1 MKSIIKQ
8 LYTILLVTVACLTVT
23 GCSDDFKSGLRL
35 DGDVWVNSIRLDEYA
50 GTVDYQNKAIVV
62 GVPYDYD
69 ITRMVVTE
77 MNLSEGAKASIAI
90 GETIDFSLPVSL
102 TVKNG
107 DVQMSYTITV
117 KRDEAKIL
125 TFKLNDTYVGKVDQL
140 SKTISVVVPLTV
152 DITQLKGTFTVT
164 DGATVTPASG
174 SIQDFTNPVT
184 YTATYRSAVTPYVVT
199 VTQGNVIPTA
209 FVGTASSVS
218 LLTSPEEKAAAQWMM
233 DNVSMSEYISF
244 KDVVDGKVDLGKY
257 TAIWWHFH
265 ADNGDNPPLPDDAK
279 AAAEKFKVYYQN
291 GGNLLLTRY
300 ATFYIANLGIAKDE
314 RVPNNSW
321 GGNEDSPEITSA
333 PWSFLITG
341 SESHPLFQDLRWKD
355 GDKSTVYTIVIRYA
369 DVLLMRAEALI
380 QLNDGRITDAI
391 SLINEVRSR
400 AAGST
405 MLIFNYKEDYG
416 VNFKVT
422 PYDLKAYAQDEAMK
436 MLKWERRVEFG
447 MESSRFFDLVRWG
460 EAKDVINAYYVTEA
474 SRCSIY
480 KNAGFTENKNEYL
493 PVPFEQ
499 ISASNGNY
507 TQNFGW

>member
-107 DVQMSYTITV
+107 DVQMNYTITV

-152 DITQLKGTFTVT
+152 DITQLKGTFTGS
-164 DGATVTPASG
+164 DGVTVTPASG

-184 YTATYRSAVTPYVVT
+184 YTATYRSAVTSYVVT

-209 FVGTASSVS
+209 FIGTASSVS
-218 LLTSPEEKAAAQWMM
+218 QLTSPEEKAAAQWMM
-233 DNVSMSEYISF
+233 DNISMSEYVSF

-279 AAAEKFKVYYQN
+279 AAVEKFKVYYQN

-300 ATFYIANLGIAKDE
+300 ATFYIKALALQK
-314 RVPNNSW
+314 
-321 GGNEDSPEITSA
+321 TSVY
-333 PWSFLITG
+333 PTTVG
-341 SESHPLFQDLRWKD
+341 EETKTHPKLR
-355 GDKSTVYTIVIRYA
+355 
-369 DVLLMRAEALI
+369 LLR
-380 QLNDGRITDAI
+380 G
-391 SLINEVRSR
+391 
-400 AAGST
+400 
-405 MLIFNYKEDYG
+405 
-416 VNFKVT
+416 
-422 PYDLKAYAQDEAMK
+422 
-436 MLKWERRVEFG
+436 
-447 MESSRFFDLVRWG
+447 
-460 EAKDVINAYYVTEA
+460 A
-474 SRCSIY
+474 SR
-480 KNAGFTENKNEYL
+480 L
-493 PVPFEQ
+493 PVANR
-499 ISASNGNY
+499 IRCSRI
-507 TQNFGW
+507 